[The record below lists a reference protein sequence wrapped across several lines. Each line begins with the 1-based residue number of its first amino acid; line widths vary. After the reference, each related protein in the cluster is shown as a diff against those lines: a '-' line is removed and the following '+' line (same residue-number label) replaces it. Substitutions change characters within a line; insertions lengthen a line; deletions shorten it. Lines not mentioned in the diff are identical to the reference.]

1 MREVIIIGSGPAGYT
16 AAIYAARANLA
27 PLVFEGDTSGG
38 QLTLTTKVENF
49 PGFPDGVD
57 GPELMDSMRRQAE
70 RFGAEIVAE
79 TVTAVDLA
87 SRPFKVTAGG
97 RTEEAR
103 VLVVATGAKARTLG
117 LESETAL
124 YGRGVSTCATCDAA
138 FFRGKN
144 VAVVGGGDA
153 ALEEADFLTRFAA
166 QVTLLVRRD
175 VFRASKAMQDRVL
188 KNPKIAVK
196 WNTLVDEIL
205 DVKAGKVT
213 GLTLRDA
220 KTGTTGTL
228 AIDGFFP
235 IVGHDPNSL
244 LFQGK
249 LEMDEAG
256 YIKTANGTATSVP
269 GVFACGDVQDRSY
282 RQAVT
287 AAGSGCQAALDALR
301 YLESQVRI

>member
-1 MREVIIIGSGPAGYT
+1 MRDVIIIGSGPAGYT

-27 PLVFEGDTSGG
+27 PLVFEGDTAGG

-49 PGFPDGVD
+49 PGFVDGVD
-57 GPELMDSMRRQAE
+57 GPELMESMKKQAE

-79 TVTAVDLA
+79 TVTSVDLTA
-87 SRPFKVTAGG
+87 RPFKVTAGG
-97 RTEEAR
+97 RTEEAMS
-103 VLVVATGAKARTLG
+103 LIIATGAKARTLG

-166 QVTLLVRRD
+166 KVTMLVRRD
-175 VFRASKAMQDRVL
+175 VFRASKAMQDRVFG
-188 KNPKIAVK
+188 NPKIVVR

-213 GLTLRDA
+213 GLKLRDA
-220 KTGTTGTL
+220 KTGATEL
-228 AIDGFFP
+228 LPADGFFP

-244 LFQGK
+244 LFKGK
-249 LEMDEAG
+249 LEMDEVG
-256 YIKTANGTATSVP
+256 YIRTSNGTVTSVP
-269 GVFACGDVQDRSY
+269 GVFACGDVQDRKY
-282 RQAVT
+282 RQAIT
-287 AAGSGCQAALDALR
+287 AAGSGCQAALDALH
-301 YLESQVRI
+301 YLEESGR